1 MKKGLVALAALLLT
15 VTSFAQQKI
24 KTEDLSKHVGDS
36 VTFCTKIFGGIFL
49 DRSKEQLTLLNAGG
63 NYPNAPLTIV
73 IGSDTREK
81 FANKPEVFYK
91 DKEVCITGKISLY
104 KEKPQI
110 VACNEKQLVVK

>member
-73 IGSDTREK
+73 IGSDTRETRSVLQRQRSMHHRK
-81 FANKPEVFYK
+81 NQFVQREAT
-91 DKEVCITGKISLY
+91 DCGM
-104 KEKPQI
+104 
-110 VACNEKQLVVK
+110 